1 MPVMDGYAYADTP
14 HAKTVVD
21 SSFRYGCH
29 DRTPTPQTIDHVQS
43 GWHDDG
49 TRRLVAIVSN
59 WLPIKC
65 GHIMRLTDPA
75 CTDCINRTED

>member
-14 HAKTVVD
+14 HERTIVD

-29 DRTPTPQTIDHVQS
+29 GRMPTPQTVASVQD
-43 GWHDDG
+43 GWHDG
-49 TRRLVAIVSN
+49 RRRMIELTSE